1 MTDPEPPTDGYDASI
16 LEVLVGLAPPPPR
29 SQEFNTF
36 PDDASFIAAVN
47 NAHTRG
53 LLTAD
58 KRAEL
63 LAQIGRAD
71 LV

>member
-1 MTDPEPPTDGYDASI
+1 MTDPKPPADGYDASI
-16 LEVLVGLAPPPPR
+16 LEVLAGLGPSTPR

-36 PDDASFIAAVN
+36 PDDASFIAALN
-47 NAHTRG
+47 NAHGRG

-58 KRAEL
+58 KRAKL

-71 LV
+71 LA